1 MKNDRYYYSVMPDE
15 EKKAYQII
23 YDGIRQRLPHIEIPG
38 GLSGEQLRQVYIKTL
53 YDNPLMFYVNQ
64 TVINMRFGAGRCV
77 LTPEY
82 IYTAHEIASL
92 MHDMHNIAL
101 KLREKADAFRDNP
114 FRLEK
119 FLHDS
124 IVKSVAYDYDALDKT
139 DCFNAHSV
147 IGAFLD
153 KKAVCE
159 GIAKAFKLL
168 CNEFG
173 IKCIVV
179 YGKTGQHGDFS
190 GDTYHAWNLVKIGG
204 ESYHVDVTWD
214 NKYHDEPPHISYDY
228 FNMTTEDILKDH
240 RPAGYA
246 LPFCDSTSLN
256 YFYSTGSIVN
266 GYSQLVGLV
275 KSRLSSK
282 RIMFKASADKGE
294 FLTFDEFQQKT
305 CDAVRQALAESG
317 EARAFTVCFN
327 ETHKIARVFF

>member
-1 MKNDRYYYSVMPDE
+1 MPDGE
-15 EKKAYQII
+15 RRAYKII
-23 YDGIRQRLPHIEIPG
+23 YDGIRQRLPRIEISG
-38 GLSGEQLRQVYIKTL
+38 GFSGEQLRQVYIKVL
-53 YDNPLMFYVNQ
+53 YDNPLIFYANP
-64 TVINMRFGAGRCV
+64 TVINMSFRAGQCV

-82 IYTAHEIASL
+82 IYTMHEIASL
-92 MHDMHNIAL
+92 THDVHNITL
-101 KLREKADAFRDNP
+101 KIRAKANAIQDNA

-124 IVKSVAYDYDALDKT
+124 IVKSVAYDYGALDKT

-179 YGKTGQHGDFS
+179 YGKAGLRGDFS

-214 NKYHDEPPHISYDY
+214 NKYHDDPPHISYDY
-228 FNMTTEDILKDH
+228 FNMTTEYLLKDH
-240 RPAGYA
+240 RLEGYA
-246 LPFCDSTSLN
+246 LPFCDSTRLN
-256 YFYSTGSIVN
+256 YFYSTGSIV
-266 GYSQLVGLV
+266 STFRQLVELI
-275 KSRLSSK
+275 KSRLAS
-282 RIMFKASADKGE
+282 RQIMFKASTDKNE
-294 FLTFDEFQQKT
+294 FLTFDEFREKA

-317 EARAFTVCFN
+317 ESRAFTICFN
-327 ETHKIARVFF
+327 ETHKIGKVFF